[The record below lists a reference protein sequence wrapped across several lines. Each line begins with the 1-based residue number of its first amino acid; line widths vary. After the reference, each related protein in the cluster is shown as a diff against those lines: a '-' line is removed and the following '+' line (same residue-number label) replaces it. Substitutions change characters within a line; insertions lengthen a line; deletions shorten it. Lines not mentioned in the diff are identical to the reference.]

1 MAWVWSRRSLTSPAG
16 RPMYTDPLLM
26 SLPAAARRELA
37 GLASGVFGL
46 LVVCFGAPGHAAA
59 QPDVDYV
66 LGARDVLRI
75 SVFDQTDLSGT
86 YTVEADGSFSFPLIG
101 RITAAGLTVRAL
113 EQALKGRL
121 ADGYFRDPQV
131 IVAVEE
137 YHSQRVFVV
146 GEVRQPGAYPMSG
159 GMSLI
164 EVLAAAGSTTLAAA
178 ADLIVVRAG
187 QSPEAAGD
195 AENVRVN
202 LRDLQSGVL
211 EDNVT
216 LRNGDTV
223 FVPRAETIYVFG
235 EVRRPGPYPLDET
248 DITVLQALSM
258 AGGGTEFG
266 ALNRVRIVRIVD
278 GEQQEFRVDLDDV
291 VRSGDT
297 IIVPERFF

>member
-1 MAWVWSRRSLTSPAG
+1 M
-16 RPMYTDPLLM
+16 
-26 SLPAAARRELA
+26 
-37 GLASGVFGL
+37 
-46 LVVCFGAPGHAAA
+46 
-59 QPDVDYV
+59 
-66 LGARDVLRI
+66 
-75 SVFDQTDLSGT
+75 
-86 YTVEADGSFSFPLIG
+86 
-101 RITAAGLTVRAL
+101 RAF

-137 YHSQRVFVV
+137 YHSQQVFVV

-187 QSPEAAGD
+187 QSTEAAAGD
-195 AENVRVN
+195 AESVRVN

-248 DITVLQALSM
+248 GITVLQALSM